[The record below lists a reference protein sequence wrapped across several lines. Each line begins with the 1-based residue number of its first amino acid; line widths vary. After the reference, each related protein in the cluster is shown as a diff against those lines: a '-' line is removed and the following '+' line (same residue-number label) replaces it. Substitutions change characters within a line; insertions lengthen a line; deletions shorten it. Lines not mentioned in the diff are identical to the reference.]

1 MIYIFTGEINS
12 GKTNSLL
19 KWSKEKPYIF
29 GILTPKNEKRER
41 YFLDLNSGITFKMEA
56 NEFDVNTISV
66 GPYLFKKESFDL
78 ANQILGNTV
87 KKLNKGFLI
96 IDELGKLELLDSGLY
111 KSIIEGISL
120 ANKNEAVN
128 LILVIRHSLLNDA
141 INKFKLAKAI
151 VINNT
156 IDLNR
161 TL

>member
-96 IDELGKLELLDSGLY
+96 IDELGKGQQ
-111 KSIIEGISL
+111 KPIKEGISL
-120 ANKNEAVN
+120 ANQNEAVN

-141 INKFKLAKAI
+141 INKFKLDKAI

>member
-96 IDELGKLELLDSGLY
+96 IDELGKLEL
-111 KSIIEGISL
+111 II
-120 ANKNEAVN
+120 KT
-128 LILVIRHSLLNDA
+128 R
-141 INKFKLAKAI
+141 
-151 VINNT
+151 
-156 IDLNR
+156 
-161 TL
+161 